1 MGNNLRILLLIFSII
16 GFIFIFYFLKKEKI
30 PIKYSLFW
38 FLSVLIILS
47 ISLFPNFLSSIKDI
61 MGFQTISNMI
71 IGIILTLL
79 LIITFLL
86 TMIVSK
92 QKSQI
97 TILIQEVS
105 LLKNKIG
112 DKDE

>member
-1 MGNNLRILLLIFSII
+1 MENNLRILLLVFSIVW
-16 GFIFIFYFLKKEKI
+16 FIFIFYFLKKGKI

-38 FLSVLIILS
+38 FLSALIILS
-47 ISLFPNFLSSIKDI
+47 ISLFPNLLSIIKDL

-79 LIITFLL
+79 LVITFLL

-92 QKSQI
+92 QKNQI
-97 TILIQEVS
+97 TLLIQEVS

-112 DKDE
+112 DKNE